1 MSISAQMSDA
11 HDVGIYTD
19 RVGMIRNNNG
29 LLSDEQMTAFMHI
42 TSNTLTTIRFVINAH
57 PDWDD
62 TDVAVKVLDMEAEE
76 ELRAMVESDDGDE
89 DTAK

>member
-1 MSISAQMSDA
+1 MSDA
-11 HDVGIYTD
+11 HDVGRYAD
-19 RVGMIRNNNG
+19 KVERIRHNNG
-29 LLSDEQMTAFMHI
+29 LLTDDQMTAFMHI
-42 TSNTLTTIRFVINAH
+42 ISNTLTTIRFVINAH